1 MTARAA
7 KEALFNG
14 TVAWANNDAIG
25 TEQDIDIT
33 LAAERE
39 GDEKYFIGVT
49 NPSTETAIDVIPKA
63 VIDDGG
69 TPRRP
74 PVQTATFQIPVNK
87 PEGEGAV
94 VESFF
99 FGTSGRVTLSN
110 PTVIGAGGAFTAR
123 VEIWRL

>member
-7 KEALFNG
+7 KKEIFNG
-14 TVAWANNDAIG
+14 TVSWANNDAIG
-25 TEQDIDIT
+25 TEKDIDIT
-33 LAAERE
+33 LGAERE
-39 GDEKYFIGVT
+39 GDEKYLIAVT

-74 PVQTATFQIPVNK
+74 PVQTATFQVPVNK
-87 PEGEGAV
+87 SEGEAAV
-94 VESFF
+94 VESFIM
-99 FGTSGRVTLSN
+99 GTSGRVTLSN
-110 PTVIGAGGAFTAR
+110 PTVIGAAGAFTAR